1 MVGEGERVGRGGEV
15 CFGNLLSWGWSVE
28 IQIRF
33 VVCWNSSGSSV
44 HAQRYEGFCMV
55 IGTSVWLL
63 YFGFV
68 LRCAL
73 VPAAMITESHCCL
86 CKYVFPE
93 ANC

>member
-1 MVGEGERVGRGGEV
+1 
-15 CFGNLLSWGWSVE
+15 
-28 IQIRF
+28 
-33 VVCWNSSGSSV
+33 
-44 HAQRYEGFCMV
+44 MV